1 MEVYLM
7 LGQLT
12 LDDMPKTHKDI
23 AEYIWIDAFKKLAE
37 LLGVRAINSL
47 VIDGDYKH

>member
-1 MEVYLM
+1 M
-7 LGQLT
+7 LEELT
-12 LDDMPKTHKDI
+12 LDDIPKTHKDI
-23 AEYIWIDAFKKLAE
+23 AEYIWIDDFKKLAE